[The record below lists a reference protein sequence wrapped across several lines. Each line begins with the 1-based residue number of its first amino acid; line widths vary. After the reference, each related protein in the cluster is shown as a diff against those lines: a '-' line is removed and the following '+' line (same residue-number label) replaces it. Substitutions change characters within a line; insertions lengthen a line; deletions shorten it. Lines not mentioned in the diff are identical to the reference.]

1 MTTLDDYAQANLKI
15 ERMVFHLVGPKPE
28 NFVRLE
34 EVKPGRFAPFF
45 LERIQSMGGG
55 ARYEFLDASSTR
67 TRLGRIAADPD
78 VFQEESEKLAE
89 DFQLQHGGSTAS
101 GAFLVFVLLADGK
114 RLFALLK
121 YDDETV
127 LTYAVEEGR
136 GGRKRVKL
144 DAIERTF
151 VQNRSAL
158 QKIALIE
165 LSRKGGDLIVL
176 DRQNPQKVAR
186 YFEGFLGAKR
196 VYDDARLT
204 ELLVNATRDVLREN
218 PDLVPENVFN
228 QATRRTYEAAAAGG
242 KLDVDSHKQFLDTVM
257 GAPLPDDHP
266 IIEKFLN
273 RLKRERIEGAPITL
287 DASNVRRPSVRR
299 MNTEK
304 GIRISVPSELVD
316 DLVQVLPDRVII
328 KDHVTENFDDT
339 ERAR

>member
-1 MTTLDDYAQANLKI
+1 MTTLDDYAQADLKI

-34 EVKPGRFAPFF
+34 EVKPGRFADFF
-45 LERIQSMGGG
+45 LKRIQSMGGG

-67 TRLGRIAADPD
+67 TRLSRIANDPS

-89 DFQLQHGGSTAS
+89 DFQLHHGGSAAS
-101 GAFLVFVLLADGK
+101 GAFLVFVLLVHGK

-127 LTYAVEEGR
+127 LTYAVEEGK

-144 DAIERTF
+144 DSIERTF
-151 VQNRSAL
+151 VQNRAAL

-186 YFEGFLGAKR
+186 YFEAFLGAKR

-204 ELLVNATRDVLREN
+204 ELLVDVTRDVVREN
-218 PDLVPENVFN
+218 RDLVPENVYN
-228 QATRRTYEAAAAGG
+228 QVTRRTYEAAAAGG
-242 KLDVDSHKQFLDTVM
+242 KLDVDNHKQFLEAVM
-257 GAPLPDDHP
+257 GTPLPDNHP
-266 IIEKFLN
+266 IIDKFLN
-273 RLKRERIEGAPITL
+273 GLKKARIEGAPITL
-287 DASNVRRPSVRR
+287 DAANVRRPSVRR

-316 DLVQVLPDRVII
+316 DLVEIRPDRIII
-328 KDHVTENFDDT
+328 KDRLEDNFDDT
-339 ERAR
+339 ERLR